1 MIKDDLKLC
10 YVLKIGYKSSGK
22 GLYEFVFSKDP
33 SSIDTEACGWEESPA
48 NGNANPPAGKSID
61 MILSLETKKID
72 LICLH
77 ELNDRAYIDGYY
89 TIHCLAYENV
99 ESDNHD
105 VLYDETPLLVF
116 HYGMKASEVKDL
128 FLSRDII
135 LIETDVA
142 DSQSAEEEEVPEHA
156 GDDEDEEDDGINF

>member
-1 MIKDDLKLC
+1 MTKDDLKLC

-33 SSIDTEACGWEESPA
+33 SSIDTEACGWNESPA
-48 NGNANPPAGKSID
+48 NGNANPPTSNSID
-61 MILSLETKKID
+61 LILSLETKKID
-72 LICLH
+72 FICLH

-116 HYGMKASEVKDL
+116 HYGMKASEVKEL
-128 FLSRDII
+128 FLSRDIV
-135 LIETDVA
+135 LTETDVA
-142 DSQSAEEEEVPEHA
+142 DSQSAEEEVPENA
-156 GDDEDEEDDGINF
+156 GDEDEDDDLNF